1 MCYKSN
7 IFSSLE
13 GKSCICRLKVKEHEE
28 IICCDAKI
36 RIHSNKMILK
46 LEHELQAQYGIINM
60 DDIEMIDYSYD
71 NGININFMFKGNTH
85 AESINI
91 IIEEYLL

>member
-1 MCYKSN
+1 
-7 IFSSLE
+7 
-13 GKSCICRLKVKEHEE
+13 
-28 IICCDAKI
+28 
-36 RIHSNKMILK
+36 MILK